1 MRTQRNE
8 CSVALSVSQLL
19 SVFRN
24 LPVLCSSL
32 IETAEEMILL
42 CLKKKKKEKQLNVRI
57 LTLSCNGR
65 YRLVS
70 YDTVEITS

>member
-1 MRTQRNE
+1 MHTQRNE
-8 CSVALSVSQLL
+8 CSVALSVSELL

-42 CLKKKKKEKQLNVRI
+42 CFKEKKKKGETTKCQNSHTEL
-57 LTLSCNGR
+57 
-65 YRLVS
+65 
-70 YDTVEITS
+70 

>member
-42 CLKKKKKEKQLNVRI
+42 CLKKKKKGETTKCQNSHTEL
-57 LTLSCNGR
+57 
-65 YRLVS
+65 
-70 YDTVEITS
+70 